1 MVITTNGAGAK
12 KWMRNRWGGGD
23 AAHTASGASTSPR
36 TLWWAAEPMAFVSAE
51 VGQDTAQDKVQRRRM
66 SKRESARRA
75 AERKTSHLKEVEET
89 VKRLIQQRDEMWDT
103 LRVINHAFDSVKDQ
117 LSPELQRLVVYVKR
131 MHQVLVASL
140 EKSEAEE
147 LASRSLVYGAKPL
160 HPESE
165 SEHTP

>member
-1 MVITTNGAGAK
+1 MELEPKSGCGI
-12 KWMRNRWGGGD
+12 GGGGV
-23 AAHTASGASTSPR
+23 TQPIQRREPPPLRVRCGGQPSPWH
-36 TLWWAAEPMAFVSAE
+36 LLSAE